1 MRSWSRTIVHG
12 ARECAHDYVYYYLAI
27 RSSLS
32 IRHVKLVARQ
42 AKLLQAIQIELI
54 PETAESLRF

>member
-1 MRSWSRTIVHG
+1 VHG